1 MKWSIND
8 IITLIS
14 IVLQSILIPLIA
26 GMMNRHKRLKK
37 DMEIEKKGI
46 QAILRNEL
54 LQLSYK
60 YLDAGELNY
69 SDKLNYENMYNAYH
83 NLGKNGVMTE
93 LYNKVMTLP
102 IYHKD

>member
-26 GMMNRHKRLKK
+26 GMMNGHNRLKK

-54 LQLSYK
+54 LQ
-60 YLDAGELNY
+60 
-69 SDKLNYENMYNAYH
+69 
-83 NLGKNGVMTE
+83 
-93 LYNKVMTLP
+93 
-102 IYHKD
+102 